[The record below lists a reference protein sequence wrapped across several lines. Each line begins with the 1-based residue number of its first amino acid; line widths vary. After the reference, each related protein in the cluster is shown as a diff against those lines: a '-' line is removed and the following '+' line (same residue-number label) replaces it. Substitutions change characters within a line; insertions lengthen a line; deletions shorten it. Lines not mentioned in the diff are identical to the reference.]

1 MEDKIYNR
9 KINQHYRNVIFIPA
23 RTGSTRVPNKNIQK
37 IGGQTLL
44 SRKIKTCLKAD
55 IGEVVVSTN
64 CPKIKKY
71 SEKLGAKCLFL
82 RPKIYSTSR
91 ASTISAILHYLRF
104 LKEKDENIPHSI
116 TICPATNPFLKS
128 ININLGYKKFINSKF
143 NSLSAVTNPETH
155 PFSFV
160 KLTNKINY
168 NIFKVNGFKW
178 TDLER
183 TQDWPEAFVACAALR
198 ITRSSYFMKYIDKKS
213 PRFNKKTCD
222 PNSTTFHKISNLES
236 FDINEKFDIQL
247 ANFLN
252 KKNKLKF

>member
-1 MEDKIYNR
+1 MKKTISHR
-9 KINQHYRNVIFIPA
+9 KIDRHYKNIIFIPA

-37 IGGQTLL
+37 IGGETLL
-44 SRKIKTCLKAD
+44 SRKIKTCLKAK

-104 LKEKDENIPHSI
+104 LKEKNKSIPHSI
-116 TICPATNPFLKS
+116 TICPVTNPFLKS
-128 ININLGYKKFINSKF
+128 ININLSYKKFMNSKF
-143 NSLSAVTNPETH
+143 NSLTAVTNPTTH

-160 KLTNKINY
+160 KL
-168 NIFKVNGFKW
+168 

-183 TQDWPEAFVACAALR
+183 TQDWPETFVASAALR
-198 ITRSSYFMKYIDKKS
+198 MTRSSYFMRYIYKKS
-213 PRFNKKTCD
+213 PTFNKKTCD

-236 FDINEKFDIQL
+236 FDINDKFDIQL
-247 ANFLN
+247 ANFL
-252 KKNKLKF
+252 KKKVK